1 MAIKNLKKHFN
12 DGLRQYYHST
22 GVYDSLIY
30 REMSANLSL
39 SQDQKIAALI
49 KKIEKNY
56 NKFYLHKN
64 NIQFSNNKINS
75 KIMIIGD
82 FPSLDD
88 KKNNSIFSDE
98 GGVLLNKMLSA
109 ISLSTDDVYLTN
121 IVHFYIEENKQ
132 EYLNQKS
139 LLKKFTQEHIEII
152 KPKIIFLLGSL
163 PLEILF
169 ENQYSLIKNRGQWI
183 QYKQKDYSAE
193 VIASFHPNFLIKQP
207 NQKKNSWKDLQIL
220 QQKIVEFNI

>member
-1 MAIKNLKKHFN
+1 
-12 DGLRQYYHST
+12 
-22 GVYDSLIY
+22 
-30 REMSANLSL
+30 MSANLSL
-39 SQDQKIAALI
+39 SQDQKIATLI

-56 NKFYLHKN
+56 TKFYLHKN

-98 GGVLLNKMLSA
+98 SGVLLNKMLNA
-109 ISLSTDDVYLTN
+109 ISLSTDNVYLTN
-121 IVHFYIEENKQ
+121 IVHFYLEENKH

>member
-1 MAIKNLKKHFN
+1 
-12 DGLRQYYHST
+12 
-22 GVYDSLIY
+22 
-30 REMSANLSL
+30 MSANFSL
-39 SQDQKIAALI
+39 SQEQKIATLI

-56 NKFYLHKN
+56 TRFNLHKN

-82 FPSLDD
+82 LPSLDD

-98 GGVLLNKMLSA
+98 SGVLLNKMLSA
-109 ISLSTDDVYLTN
+109 ISLSIDNVYLTN
-121 IVHFYIEENKQ
+121 IVHFYLEENKQ

-139 LLKKFTQEHIEII
+139 QLKKFAQEHIEII

-193 VIASFHPNFLIKQP
+193 VIATFHPNFLIKQP

>member
-39 SQDQKIAALI
+39 SQDQKIATLI

-98 GGVLLNKMLSA
+98 SGVLLNKMLSA
-109 ISLSTDDVYLTN
+109 ISLSTDNVYLTN
-121 IVHFYIEENKQ
+121 IVHFYLEENKQ

-169 ENQYSLIKNRGQWI
+169 ENQYSLIKNRGKWI
-183 QYKQKDYSAE
+183 QYKIKDYSAE

-207 NQKKNSWKDLQIL
+207 NQKRNSWKDLQIL
-220 QQKIVEFNI
+220 QEKITELNI

>member
-1 MAIKNLKKHFN
+1 
-12 DGLRQYYHST
+12 
-22 GVYDSLIY
+22 
-30 REMSANLSL
+30 MSANLSL

>member
-39 SQDQKIAALI
+39 SQDQKIATLI

-56 NKFYLHKN
+56 TKFYLHKN

>member
-39 SQDQKIAALI
+39 SQDQKIATLI

>member
-30 REMSANLSL
+30 REMSANLCL
-39 SQDQKIAALI
+39 SQDQKIATLI

-98 GGVLLNKMLSA
+98 SGVLLNKMLSA
-109 ISLSTDDVYLTN
+109 ISLSIDNVYLTN
-121 IVHFYIEENKQ
+121 IVHFYLEENKQ

-183 QYKQKDYSAE
+183 QYKRKDYSAE

>member
-1 MAIKNLKKHFN
+1 MTIKNLKRHFN

-22 GVYDSLIY
+22 GLYDSLIY
-30 REMSANLSL
+30 KEMSANFSL
-39 SQDQKIAALI
+39 SQEQKIATLI

-56 NKFYLHKN
+56 TRFNLHKN

-82 FPSLDD
+82 LPSLDD

-98 GGVLLNKMLSA
+98 SGVLLNKMLSA
-109 ISLSTDDVYLTN
+109 ISLSIDNVYLTN
-121 IVHFYIEENKQ
+121 IVHFYLEENKQ

-139 LLKKFTQEHIEII
+139 QLKKFAQEHIEII

-193 VIASFHPNFLIKQP
+193 VIATFHPNFLIKQP

>member
-1 MAIKNLKKHFN
+1 M
-12 DGLRQYYHST
+12 ST
-22 GVYDSLIY
+22 
-30 REMSANLSL
+30 NLSL
-39 SQDQKIAALI
+39 SQDQKIATLI

-109 ISLSTDDVYLTN
+109 ISLSTDNVYLTN
-121 IVHFYIEENKQ
+121 IVHFYLEENKQ

>member
-1 MAIKNLKKHFN
+1 M
-12 DGLRQYYHST
+12 ST
-22 GVYDSLIY
+22 
-30 REMSANLSL
+30 NLSL
-39 SQDQKIAALI
+39 SQDQKIATLI

-109 ISLSTDDVYLTN
+109 ISLSTDNVYLTN

>member
-1 MAIKNLKKHFN
+1 MAIKNLKKHLN
-12 DGLRQYYHST
+12 ESLRQYYHST
-22 GVYDSLIY
+22 GLYDSLIY
-30 REMSANLSL
+30 KEMSASNSL
-39 SQDQKIAALI
+39 SQEQKIATLI

-56 NKFYLHKN
+56 TEFNLHKN
-64 NIQFSNNKINS
+64 NIQFSNGKLNS

-82 FPSLDD
+82 LPSLDD
-88 KKNNSIFSDE
+88 IKNNSIFSDE
-98 GGVLLNKMLSA
+98 SGVLLNKMLSA
-109 ISLSTDDVYLTN
+109 ISLSIDDVYLTN
-121 IVHFYIEENKQ
+121 IVHFYLEENKQ

-169 ENQYSLIKNRGQWI
+169 ENQYSLIINRGKWI
-183 QYKQKDYSAE
+183 QYKIKDYSAE

-207 NQKKNSWKDLQIL
+207 NQKRNSWKDLQIL
-220 QQKIVEFNI
+220 QEKITELNI

>member
-39 SQDQKIAALI
+39 SQDQKIATLI

-109 ISLSTDDVYLTN
+109 ISLSTDNVYLTN
-121 IVHFYIEENKQ
+121 IVHFYLEENKQ

>member
-39 SQDQKIAALI
+39 SQDQKIATLI

-98 GGVLLNKMLSA
+98 SGVLLNKMLSA
-109 ISLSTDDVYLTN
+109 IQSRCRELHY
-121 IVHFYIEENKQ
+121 
-132 EYLNQKS
+132 
-139 LLKKFTQEHIEII
+139 
-152 KPKIIFLLGSL
+152 
-163 PLEILF
+163 
-169 ENQYSLIKNRGQWI
+169 
-183 QYKQKDYSAE
+183 
-193 VIASFHPNFLIKQP
+193 
-207 NQKKNSWKDLQIL
+207 
-220 QQKIVEFNI
+220 